1 MFYDIINALGEI
13 MFGKRS
19 DGKVA
24 KDIDPVLRITS
35 VIMPH
40 RYDAM
45 VNYLLEVRCDDM
57 DKFIA
62 EESKKGNTF
71 SYMHIV
77 IASIV
82 RMYAMR
88 PWLNRFTMNTRIYDR
103 KGIFVCFTIKK
114 SLRDGADE
122 TVVKLEFD
130 GTENIYEIKEKIDK
144 EVLAN
149 KGNDKKNST
158 DKTANL
164 LLKCP
169 PFLLKLVMRLVRFFD
184 RHGMLPKKFIKMSPF
199 HTSCYLTNMK
209 SISTEYVYHHL
220 YDFGTTG
227 MFAGMGK
234 EVIRP
239 VATQDGKSTEMAKVM
254 QIGVVIDERICDG
267 LYYAKSIKQIKRNM
281 LNVDFL
287 KQKYTLP
294 PKPLTKKEQKKA
306 RKIEKKL
313 VKKQAKIAKKQA
325 KHDKKNSK
333 LYV

>member
-1 MFYDIINALGEI
+1 

-19 DGKVA
+19 DGTLA
-24 KDIDPVLRITS
+24 KDIDPILRITS
-35 VIMPH
+35 AIMPH

-62 EESKKGNTF
+62 EESEKGNTF
-71 SYMHIV
+71 SYMHII
-77 IASIV
+77 IAAIV

-88 PWLNRFTMNTRIYDR
+88 PWLNRFTMNTRIYNR
-103 KGIFVCFTIKK
+103 KGIFVCFTVKK

-122 TVVKLEFD
+122 TTVKLEFD
-130 GTENIYEIKEKIDK
+130 GTENIYDVKEKIDK
-144 EVLAN
+144 EILAN
-149 KGNDKKNST
+149 KGEDKENST
-158 DKTANL
+158 DKTAKL

-169 PFLLKLVMRLVRFFD
+169 PFLLKMAMGFIRFLD
-184 RHGMLPKKFIKMSPF
+184 RHGMLPKKLIKVSPF
-199 HTSCYLTNMK
+199 HTSCFLTNMK

-220 YDFGTTG
+220 YDLGTTG

-234 EVIRP
+234 EVIKP
-239 VATQDGKSTEMAKVM
+239 VATPDGKGMELAKVM

-267 LYYAKSIKQIKRNM
+267 LYYAKSIKQIKRNI

-287 KQKYTLP
+287 KEKYELP
-294 PKPLTKKEQKKA
+294 PKPLTKKEQKKEHKQEKKA

-313 VKKQAKIAKKQA
+313 VKKQAKIAKKTE
-325 KHDKKNSK
+325 KHNKKTK